1 MKIYV
6 HGESFYQRK
15 FFLFGVAGNTVDGN
29 VDLFFLGL
37 SLLKEDLRVRDN
49 LLLLLTVER
58 ELLVVFEEE
67 KERMDKGLLVFF
79 AEEERRTR

>member
-6 HGESFYQRK
+6 RGESFYQRK
-15 FFLFGVAGNTVDGN
+15 FFLFGVAENTVDGN

-79 AEEERRTR
+79 AEE